1 MTSPR
6 FASVAAVALT
16 AVLSTVFVVVA
27 PVQAQGM
34 VSDSTRLAST
44 NLHEEASVALA
55 LRAGSLAGLAE
66 QPAAV
71 STEAR
76 RANVARAEKP
86 AAAAASAR
94 GGRSSGA

>member
-1 MTSPR
+1 MTSQR
-6 FASVAAVALT
+6 FTSVAVVALT
-16 AVLSTVFVVVA
+16 AVLSAVFVAVA

-44 NLHEEASVALA
+44 DRREEASVALA
-55 LRAGSLAGLAE
+55 LRATSLTAIAE
-66 QPAAV
+66 QPSAV

-86 AAAAASAR
+86 AAAAPPSR
-94 GGRSSGA
+94 EDRSSGA